1 MNPPVVIG
9 REATRWHDTMHVGMA
24 HEGLPPRMEDA
35 QYANLG
41 AEMAWVGATS
51 RSVAALAWKSHVY
64 SRTLL
69 R

>member
-1 MNPPVVIG
+1 
-9 REATRWHDTMHVGMA
+9 MHVGMA